1 MITKGSRFFFGF
13 AVLAYVAAIVYGLST
28 DGHVYGVFSL
38 GYKEAVGEHL
48 GFGVLL
54 SASAVSAGLGFI
66 CLALRDADAEA
77 EAQVLQ
83 LDHAPPA
90 EAINRGNFWPIVA
103 AFSLGAVAVGL
114 VVGSQLFVA
123 GLIGLGIVIIE
134 WAIRNWADR
143 RTGDA
148 EVNREIR
155 NRLMFPIEIP
165 VGALLCIGLLVALV
179 SRVLLATSKEGS
191 TGVAIVVAILV
202 LGVATLIATKPRLS
216 ANLISGLLLFG
227 GIAVIAAGITAA
239 SVGPRDFEEHHE
251 DTEFEVPPVGG
262 ELPPERPVTTT
273 TAGGGASPTTST
285 PDATATTLTGENEE
299 DQGGPASGSDGQP
312 DTGSGDTG
320 GSTDNEGTET
330 TEPAN
335 PETPN

>member
-13 AVLAYVAAIVYGLST
+13 AGLAYVGAIVYGLST
-28 DGHVYGVFSL
+28 DGHVFGVFSL

-48 GFGVLL
+48 GYGVLL
-54 SASAVSAGLGFI
+54 SVAAVSAGLGFI
-66 CLALRDADAEA
+66 CLALRDADPEA
-77 EAQVLQ
+77 EAQVVH

-103 AFSLGAVAVGL
+103 AFSLGMATVGL

-155 NRLMFPIEIP
+155 NRLMLPIEIP
-165 VGALLCIGLLVALV
+165 VGALLCIGVLVGLV

-191 TGVAIVVAILV
+191 TGVAIVVAVLV
-202 LGVATLIATKPRLS
+202 LAVASLIATKPRLS
-216 ANLISGLLLFG
+216 ANLISGVLLFG

-239 SVGPRDFEEHHE
+239 AVGPRDFEEHHD
-251 DTEFEVPPVGG
+251 DTEFQQPPVGG
-262 ELPPERPVTTT
+262 ELPPERPETTT
-273 TAGGGASPTTST
+273 TVAGGASPTTST
-285 PDATATTLTGENEE
+285 PGATTTTEADAGE
-299 DQGGPASGSDGQP
+299 DQSEPGSGTEGQP
-312 DTGSGDTG
+312 DTGSSNTG
-320 GSTDNEGTET
+320 GLTDSEGTDT
-330 TEPAN
+330 TDPAN